1 MAIGY
6 VIGGLLAQRL
16 QRTADFSNIGENSV
30 IAVVMAAPI
39 PPNGLIKIKFNN
51 K

>member
-30 IAVVMAAPI
+30 VAIAGVEVILGRLKA
-39 PPNGLIKIKFNN
+39 
-51 K
+51 